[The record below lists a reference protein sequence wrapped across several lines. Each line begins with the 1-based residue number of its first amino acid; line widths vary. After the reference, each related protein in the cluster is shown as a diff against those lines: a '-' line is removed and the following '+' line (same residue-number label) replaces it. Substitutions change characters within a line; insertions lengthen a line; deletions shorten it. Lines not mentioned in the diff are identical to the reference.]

1 MSAVL
6 TVQPGIMCYSSLG
19 SLTQPVGKAYLLMEQ
34 KGKEEQ
40 VVTGEKAG
48 IPVNDS
54 FIH

>member
-6 TVQPGIMCYSSLG
+6 TVQSGIICYSSLS
-19 SLTQPVGKAYLLMEQ
+19 SLTQPVRKAYLLMEQ
-34 KGKEEQ
+34 KGKEDQ